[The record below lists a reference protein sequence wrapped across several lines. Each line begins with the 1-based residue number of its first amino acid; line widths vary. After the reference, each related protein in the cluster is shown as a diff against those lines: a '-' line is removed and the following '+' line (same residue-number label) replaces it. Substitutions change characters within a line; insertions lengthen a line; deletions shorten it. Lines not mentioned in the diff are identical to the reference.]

1 MRRPYIDWARGIA
14 VLVMIE
20 AHTLDAWTS
29 LADRSSPAFRYLNIL
44 GGFAAPLFLWLAGV
58 SLVLAADS
66 KFRATGNREAAH
78 LQLIRRGLEI
88 FVLAFLFRLQALL
101 ITPGSPLITLF
112 RVDILNV
119 MGPSIVAAGLIWGL
133 VGNRVW
139 LAVAYSVLTMAMAM
153 ITPILRS
160 APMVGMLPTFV
171 QWYIRPAGEH
181 TTFTLFPWAGFVFA
195 GAAVGAML
203 AGARDSY
210 SERRVNILIGA
221 AGAGLIA
228 IGFYTAALPSIYAAS
243 SFWTSSPTYFLIR
256 AGLLM
261 LILGT
266 LPFLAP
272 LARALPLAFGWLER
286 FGRGSLFIYWI
297 HVELVYGYATWPLRH
312 RLPLWQTALA
322 YSMFCALMYL
332 ALILR
337 DRVLTSVRARS
348 SGGSPSMIR
357 I

>member
-1 MRRPYIDWARGIA
+1 
-14 VLVMIE
+14 MIE
-20 AHTLDAWTS
+20 AHTLDAWTV
-29 LADRSSPAFRYLNIL
+29 LDGRSSRAFAYLNIL

-66 KFRATGNREAAH
+66 KFRSTGDRQAVH

-88 FVLAFLFRLQALL
+88 FVLAFLFRLQALI

-119 MGPSIVAAGLIWGL
+119 MGPSIVAAGLVWGL
-133 VGNRVW
+133 MKGRLRLV
-139 LAVAYSVLTMAMAM
+139 VAYAFLTTLVAL
-153 ITPILRS
+153 ITPILRAS
-160 APMVGMLPTFV
+160 PLIDMLPIV
-171 QWYIRPAGEH
+171 LQWYIRPAGEH

-195 GAAVGAML
+195 GAGVGALL
-203 AGARDSY
+203 AWARDR
-210 SERRVNILIGA
+210 EPEWRANGA
-221 AGAGLIA
+221 IALAGAGLVA
-228 IGFYTAALPSIYAAS
+228 LGFYTAALPSIYPAS
-243 SFWTSSPTYFLIR
+243 SFWTSSPTYFVIR
-256 AGLLM
+256 TGLLM
-261 LILGT
+261 ILLGT
-266 LPFLAP
+266 LSGLEP
-272 LARALPLAFGWLER
+272 LAQRLPLALRWLER

-312 RLPLWQTALA
+312 RLMLWQTAIA
-322 YSMFCALMYL
+322 YGVFCALMYG

-337 DRVLTSVRARS
+337 DRLLTGARTRS